1 MSQHNYT
8 NPAFCQQSEFYPTPS
23 SSVVHNQSM
32 PSHRH
37 HQHGARVHRSISM
50 RSVNHQKQRQP
61 LPDQTQH
68 TQFNQVTT
76 HTPTH
81 RGPPRPGPKPK
92 FYDPIP
98 HHQRTT
104 SRPQLAEGFALVPLA
119 DLPNND
125 KGRYAF
131 IPAQEA
137 KLLRSTSVRRM
148 AKSQDDLDC
157 CGHRLQSSTNDVR
170 DSSFTS
176 LPPNVSTSSHNESSM
191 SGSRLKS
198 AFSTDF
204 VANKSLVLFDQK
216 SQQRYAIVPTAED
229 EELVDA
235 NEEIIQMHNG
245 RAHRYAVIPTA
256 SDDEEEEE
264 EEEDETCL
272 SGSDFEMSPINEKY
286 ATIKAA
292 PPGYRNHKPSA
303 HPQPLYTSSPLK
315 PPTTPSNHR
324 HHQHHQRQ
332 PQPDPI
338 DQRTPTKNHFATQKL
353 FEILST
359 PPRKTHPED
368 IDDYRTPTQNP
379 SRSRY
384 HSQQIISSTPKQ
396 SDFTPH
402 RLHYDPAPPAPP
414 PASTQPTTIDRHQ
427 RQLDAAEQQRRTTAI
442 ISPRLAKAGHPRSLY
457 GGSEYDG
464 DDLDK
469 TWQQREAAGKKV
481 SRATATIGA
490 VSLMLILAG
499 AMNSGL
505 CLYMISVVSVI
516 ICVYFVCALKESFYN
531 LPVDKIKTNIL
542 NYVNKTIES
551 CDLVSF

>member
-23 SSVVHNQSM
+23 SVVHNQSM
-32 PSHRH
+32 PAHR
-37 HQHGARVHRSISM
+37 QPQGARVHRSISM
-50 RSVNHQKQRQP
+50 RSVNHQKQRQHIH
-61 LPDQTQH
+61 DDHSQQTQYNRAN
-68 TQFNQVTT
+68 TDSQ
-76 HTPTH
+76 TH
-81 RGPPRPGPKPK
+81 RGQPPPRPGPKPQ
-92 FYDPIP
+92 FYDPLP
-98 HHQRTT
+98 QRNAS

-204 VANKSLVLFDQK
+204 VTNKSLVLFDQK

-256 SDDEEEEE
+256 SDDELDD
-264 EEEDETCL
+264 EEDETCL

-292 PPGYRNHKPSA
+292 PPGYRHLKPSA
-303 HPQPLYTSSPLK
+303 HPQPIYTSSPLK
-315 PPTTPSNHR
+315 PPTTPSSK
-324 HHQHHQRQ
+324 HHQQRHQHRQ
-332 PQPDPI
+332 PHQSDGTDPIII
-338 DQRTPTKNHFATQKL
+338 DQRTPSKNHLATQKL

-359 PPRKTHPED
+359 PPRKPHPD
-368 IDDYRTPTQNP
+368 NIDAYRTPPNP

-384 HSQQIISSTPKQ
+384 HSQIIASTPKQ

-402 RLHYDPAPPAPP
+402 KLHYEPTTPASRIPAPPTKA
-414 PASTQPTTIDRHQ
+414 QPNSHHHQQSEAKHHQQQ
-427 RQLDAAEQQRRTTAI
+427 RQVDALEQHRRTTAI
-442 ISPRLAKAGHPRSLY
+442 ISPRLAKANHQRSLY
-457 GGSEYDG
+457 GSEYDDG
-464 DDLDK
+464 DLDK
-469 TWQQREAAGKKV
+469 SWQQREAASAKV
-481 SRATATIGA
+481 SKATATIGA

-505 CLYMISVVSVI
+505 CLYMISVVSME
-516 ICVYFVCALKESFYN
+516 L
-531 LPVDKIKTNIL
+531 
-542 NYVNKTIES
+542 
-551 CDLVSF
+551 

>member
-23 SSVVHNQSM
+23 TTVAVHNQSM
-32 PSHRH
+32 PAHRH
-37 HQHGARVHRSISM
+37 AQAARVHRSISM
-50 RSVNHQKQRQP
+50 RSVNHQHLQRQHN
-61 LPDQTQH
+61 DQHPHSHRKHTEGSNHCGQH
-68 TQFNQVTT
+68 HQ
-76 HTPTH
+76 
-81 RGPPRPGPKPK
+81 PPRPGPKPQ
-92 FYDPIP
+92 FYDQLP
-98 HHQRTT
+98 QRNA

-157 CGHRLQSSTNDVR
+157 CGHRLQASANDVR

-191 SGSRLKS
+191 SATRLKS

-204 VANKSLVLFDQK
+204 VPNKSLVLFDQK

-229 EELVDA
+229 EEVVDA

-256 SDDEEEEE
+256 SDDEEFD
-264 EEEDETCL
+264 EDETCL

-292 PPGYRNHKPSA
+292 PPGYRNHKPSV
-303 HPQPLYTSSPLK
+303 HSHQPLYTSSPLK
-315 PPTTPSNHR
+315 PPTTPSNNR
-324 HHQHHQRQ
+324 HQQSQQQHIQHQPH
-332 PQPDPI
+332 PDHA
-338 DQRTPTKNHFATQKL
+338 DQRTPSKNHMATQKL

-359 PPRKTHPED
+359 PPRKPPHPD
-368 IDDYRTPTQNP
+368 TIDAYRTPPNP

-384 HSQQIISSTPKQ
+384 HSQIISSTPKQ
-396 SDFTPH
+396 SEFTPH
-402 RLHYDPAPPAPP
+402 KLHYEPTTPSTRIPP
-414 PASTQPTTIDRHQ
+414 PTTTHHQLASAHPHHKQSAPAQQQTQR
-427 RQLDAAEQQRRTTAI
+427 RLDASSSAEQRRTTAI
-442 ISPRLAKAGHPRSLY
+442 ISPRLAKANYARSQY
-457 GGSEYDG
+457 GSEYDCG

-469 TWQQREAAGKKV
+469 SWSQPAEAGAKV
-481 SRATATIGA
+481 SKATATIGA

-505 CLYMISVVSVI
+505 CLYMISVVSGV
-516 ICVYFVCALKESFYN
+516 
-531 LPVDKIKTNIL
+531 NI
-542 NYVNKTIES
+542 
-551 CDLVSF
+551 